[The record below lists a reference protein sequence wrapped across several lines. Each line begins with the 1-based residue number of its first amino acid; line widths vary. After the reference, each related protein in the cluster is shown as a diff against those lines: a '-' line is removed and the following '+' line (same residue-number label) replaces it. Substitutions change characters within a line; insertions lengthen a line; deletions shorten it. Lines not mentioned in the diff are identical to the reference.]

1 MFLLQTQENTNK
13 YQQIRNF
20 LVYTIIVLKK
30 KRVYNLN
37 LITFLKRN
45 SITSCILGDL
55 LVPFCHAVVA
65 IHCCIQF
72 LHITLYFISRK
83 IMILHKLILQSTDT
97 ININSNQSIPCLIFF
112 LIASKN
118 REGIYEINIF

>member
-55 LVPFCHAVVA
+55 LVPFCHAVVV

-72 LHITLYFISRK
+72 LLITLYFISRK

-112 LIASKN
+112 SYSIKKIGKVYM
-118 REGIYEINIF
+118 R